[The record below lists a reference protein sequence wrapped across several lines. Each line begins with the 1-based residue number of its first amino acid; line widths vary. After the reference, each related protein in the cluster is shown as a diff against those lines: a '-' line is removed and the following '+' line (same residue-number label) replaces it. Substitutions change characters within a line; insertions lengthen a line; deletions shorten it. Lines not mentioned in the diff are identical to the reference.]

1 MWRKLRNRSTE
12 KRKKKSINVWSLEKI
27 SRVLKWTFSKV
38 THPGANP
45 LTILFSI
52 WGDWRLSVKIRVHFE
67 QHAICD
73 KSQGGPNK
81 EQGGPNCNV
90 ERFVWDDFSQKVCPY
105 WKDATRTSAVK
116 EVTHHEERGVVELI
130 GFRVFDFAFQIKS
143 ADVRLTGNTFSFNWA
158 GNEVRQREENRSAA
172 DDEQSKGNVPQLLT
186 TSSGKMWQWDDS
198 KKRADI
204 VESTDYSRR
213 GRGEVESPLQSG
225 IRSVDKTYPDNTTEL
240 ELLLDFNWKNVWKL
254 LFWQTRLPDPTIP
267 WKIVARH
274 TSP

>member
-1 MWRKLRNRSTE
+1 
-12 KRKKKSINVWSLEKI
+12 
-27 SRVLKWTFSKV
+27 
-38 THPGANP
+38 
-45 LTILFSI
+45 
-52 WGDWRLSVKIRVHFE
+52 
-67 QHAICD
+67 
-73 KSQGGPNK
+73 
-81 EQGGPNCNV
+81 
-90 ERFVWDDFSQKVCPY
+90 
-105 WKDATRTSAVK
+105 VK

-186 TSSGKMWQWDDS
+186 TSSGKMRQWDDS

-240 ELLLDFNWKNVWKL
+240 ELLLDFNWKNV
-254 LFWQTRLPDPTIP
+254 
-267 WKIVARH
+267 
-274 TSP
+274 